1 MALNSSVAT
10 ITSVAVV
17 GPTPGTDVIHLNNCF
32 RHSSCGMSSS
42 ICLSATTRS
51 ASVAFKEAWQFLA
64 TGPPERLFVQGL
76 INETLLFTD
85 GLLKLLADQY

>member
-1 MALNSSVAT
+1 MDGENHQIFSESVFQQKPSARF
-10 ITSVAVV
+10 VV
-17 GPTPGTDVIHLNNCF
+17 VT
-32 RHSSCGMSSS
+32 
-42 ICLSATTRS
+42 